1 MRWRIKHV
9 SGRGEQRND
18 LEMFLGDVMR
28 KTLLAIA
35 FILLAI
41 PAFGQSTTVSGQITD
56 AGSQAWSAGTFQF
69 LFVPNPQYP
78 ASQYTWT
85 GGAFNPNQPITGTMN
100 GSGAY
105 SVSIPSN
112 TAISPINSQ
121 WLVKF
126 CPQANPAQCYTTAA
140 VTITG
145 STQTLNAT
153 PPAIQVQPGALSV
166 AYSDSEI
173 VGFVEGSIYW
183 NVTIPALRIYD
194 QGAWVTAGGG
204 GGGGGT
210 VTSVSCVSGCT
221 VANPTTTPAIT
232 VTAGGSGTVTS
243 FSSGN
248 LSPLFTTSVATATTT
263 PAQTFTAS
271 TAAQNSFLAGPSTGG
286 TGAYSFRS
294 IVIGDLPTSGATAGS
309 YTNSN
314 VTVNAQGI
322 ITSISNGSGGSSVF
336 PLTVSGT
343 VNSGGIPCFNSTTNE
358 ESSAALTANT
368 IVLGGGAG
376 ACVSSSTALP
386 NGTTATTQTTGDNT
400 TKIATDAFVI
410 ANAAGAGVASVQYGS
425 NTALTGAIIE
435 SFGLGM
441 AAPSQASQTVTIA
454 CNAATTSVIGCL
466 SLGGALSG
474 SDTSQSVNLGAGA
487 TITGSLPH
495 ANIAATAV
503 TPGSYTN
510 TNLTVAAD
518 GSITAASNGSG
529 GGGLS
534 GQTTGCLPLAAS
546 ATTSTSSSSV
556 CDNGTTVSTTEALSA
571 LSLATT
577 GGANPGL
584 ITFPGNTGT
593 PTIGSNLTGIEGPSS
608 ATFTSYVLQL
618 PTTAPATA
626 TPLLSCNTPSS
637 NISACSFVANGG
649 GSSGLSGMTAGQ
661 VPIAATATTVTSSKA
676 IVGTDSGLAS
686 AATISTTAGTPVCST
701 ANGGVTTTS
710 CTPLT
715 VAEGGTG
722 LATLTSNA
730 IYKGAGTSNM
740 AVSSL
745 TDSGSIL
752 QTSDV
757 TFEGPASNGFV
768 IEVPGNSTT
777 YNLQFKFGSAPSTN
791 DQFGGTAAGTSNAQG
806 AETYLTSGLST
817 GTGALAQFALKGT
830 VKGTTGST
838 TQTAV
843 NRSQTNLQTT
853 LTNATATTFLTVAN
867 ASNTTAGGL
876 VKYCVHADNGTDFQS
891 SCGEVTYSVV
901 NKAGTTTTNVGTVGL
916 TSSATSSGTITMT
929 FAFSGN
935 ALQAT
940 NTSTVVTP
948 TNVLMTW
955 SVENF
960 SDANDITVTSN

>member
-35 FILLAI
+35 LTLLAI

-145 STQTLNAT
+145 SPQTLNAT

-466 SLGGALSG
+466 SLGGDLGG
-474 SDTSQSVNLGAGA
+474 SDTSQTVVGLNG
-487 TITGSLPH
+487 
-495 ANIAATAV
+495 
-503 TPGSYTN
+503 
-510 TNLTVAAD
+510 TNLA
-518 GSITAASNGSG
+518 
-529 GGGLS
+529 GLAT
-534 GQTTGCLPLAAS
+534 GFLYNTTTTG
-546 ATTSTSSSSV
+546 V
-556 CDNGTTVSTTEALSA
+556 
-571 LSLATT
+571 
-577 GGANPGL
+577 
-584 ITFPGNTGT
+584 
-593 PTIGSNLTGIEGPSS
+593 PSI
-608 ATFTSYVLQL
+608 
-618 PTTAPATA
+618 ATA
-626 TPLLSCNTPSS
+626 TQLNTLVKTLTGCNTANFVYTPQAADCVAGGAGTVTTSGTPASTYLASFSS
-637 NISACSFVANGG
+637 STAITGNSGATEDSSGNITAHSYTSGSGCTAAGSTATGGVCMTEAASTGWTPTAGDDYIRADSATHTLLCSQNGG
-649 GSSGLSGMTAGQ
+649 AEAACVGSGSSGLSGMTAGQ

-740 AVSSL
+740 TVSSL